1 MTWMKFERAALVAT
15 ARRVD
20 PDAPTLCDGWTVRH
34 LMAHLVLREQRP
46 VRLLL
51 DMISSREPGN
61 ERFMSKLV
69 DNARSQDGY
78 RALIDRF
85 ERGAPWWQPLTW
97 MGDRAH
103 LLEYVVH
110 HEDIRRGTDSPEK
123 PRAVPHDMAQAIVR
137 HLAVSARLAFRRS
150 PVGVAL
156 QMSGH
161 PAQVVKKGEDIVTIA
176 GPAVEL
182 ALHAF
187 GRRASAAVEITG
199 SPSARER
206 YAAWAS

>member
-34 LMAHLVLREQRP
+34 LMAHLVQRERHP

-51 DMISSREPGN
+51 DMLSSRAPGN
-61 ERFMSKLV
+61 ERFMRRLV
-69 DNARSQDGY
+69 DEARSPAGY
-78 RALIDRF
+78 RALVDRF
-85 ERGAPWWQPLTW
+85 EQGGPWWQPLSW

-103 LLEYVVH
+103 LLEYLVH
-110 HEDIRRGTDSPEK
+110 HEDIRRGGDPPEG
-123 PRAVPHDMAQAIVR
+123 PRALPDGMAHAVMR
-137 HLAVSARLAFRRS
+137 RLAGSARWAFRRS

-156 QMSGH
+156 EMPGL
-161 PAQVVKKGEDIVTIA
+161 PATVVRPGGDAITIT
-176 GPAVEL
+176 GPAAEL
-182 ALHAF
+182 ALHAY
-187 GRRASAAVEITG
+187 GRRSAADVEISG

-206 YAAWAS
+206 YAAWAG